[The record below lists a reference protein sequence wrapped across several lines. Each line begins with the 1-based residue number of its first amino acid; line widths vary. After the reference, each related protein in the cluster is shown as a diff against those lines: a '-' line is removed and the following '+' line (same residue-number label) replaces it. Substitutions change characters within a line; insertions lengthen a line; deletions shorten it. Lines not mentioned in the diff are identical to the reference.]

1 MTSKLAQW
9 KRSCCIQCDSTKHL
23 LEVSFN
29 KRIARG
35 WLFEKK
41 KRDISTSSVF
51 EMLVLRWI
59 SKTWKGGIRNILICE
74 IGVATLI
81 EEVWKRITIIEGL
94 VISNEESAR
103 ERKSN
108 RNKNYGAYLKNHIW
122 MNKFTFSF
130 RRKFVQCNWTCS
142 FWQNGGTIK
151 EWSSQSQLLGT

>member
-59 SKTWKGGIRNILICE
+59 SKT
-74 IGVATLI
+74 
-81 EEVWKRITIIEGL
+81 
-94 VISNEESAR
+94 
-103 ERKSN
+103 
-108 RNKNYGAYLKNHIW
+108 
-122 MNKFTFSF
+122 
-130 RRKFVQCNWTCS
+130 
-142 FWQNGGTIK
+142 
-151 EWSSQSQLLGT
+151 